1 MNHNGLLTLFFSIL
15 VISLCAVAQLH
26 ADELPVATDPGTY
39 QETEASLLKL
49 FSDGEAG
56 DAAQQRPEDVTALEW
71 LVLSREARADADPEA
86 RLAQLL
92 GNLRFSKALQAF
104 RQSGSVELGEQ
115 LLQVLPERVR
125 EGAMP
130 ADRAQRL
137 QMQILSVLE
146 PEDDLRQQRL
156 QDEAR
161 RIGVGFEVRKVT
173 S

>member
-1 MNHNGLLTLFFSIL
+1 MRTSNPTPMRRASSCRRCWRRSSSGSRTLSI
-15 VISLCAVAQLH
+15 
-26 ADELPVATDPGTY
+26 
-39 QETEASLLKL
+39 
-49 FSDGEAG
+49 
-56 DAAQQRPEDVTALEW
+56 
-71 LVLSREARADADPEA
+71 VLSREARADADPEA

-146 PEDDLRQQRL
+146 PEDDRRQQRL
-156 QDEAR
+156 YAAALH
-161 RIGVGFEVRKVT
+161 GLG
-173 S
+173 